1 MKNYNIQRIFFEIYY
16 LDLFIFIIVN
26 AIIAAQLGYTLCDWS
41 VFFVNNSLKKPQQKF
56 LQKKYRLKISQES
69 SVKGYIYFWISCI
82 KRKI

>member
-41 VFFVNNSLKKPQQKF
+41 VFFVKKAATKVF
-56 LQKKYRLKISQES
+56 AGKISFEN
-69 SVKGYIYFWISCI
+69 ISEI
-82 KRKI
+82 FN